1 MKGVRRMAE
10 MRSTSSRLYMT
21 VARRVPLA
29 SMSLASTQGAFS
41 SMYLLA
47 RPMTLKTSARAF
59 WKA

>member
-1 MKGVRRMAE
+1 MKGVRRTAE

-29 SMSLASTQGAFS
+29 SMSLASTQGAF
-41 SMYLLA
+41 YAALDCA